1 MNIDLKDSNYSE
13 LRAYQIALLSVQV
26 NCNEQLARIKTKLEQ
41 VKIDWYG
48 KKESKKD
55 E

>member
-26 NCNEQLARIKTKLEQ
+26 NCNEQLARIKTKIVE
-41 VKIDWYG
+41 VKT
-48 KKESKKD
+48 KRRNNESSNK
-55 E
+55 